1 MKKCFAVAISILIIL
16 MSCSEHKKVEKV
28 LTWEDSVDMALK
40 GYVYLNYP
48 DSSDFLIRN
57 RKVAYRNDTLCIV
70 FVDAI
75 TTLEDNTLGPV
86 EMEFSMWKKKDG
98 WKYTTMPYYGKN
110 GIYPIATKYDNEKAN
125 RMLSI
130 SYSWASPK
138 DIKFLSSFN

>member
-57 RKVAYRNDTLCIV
+57 RKIAYRNDTLCIV

-75 TTLEDNTLGPV
+75 TTLEDNTLGPRRDGVFYV
-86 EMEFSMWKKKDG
+86 EEERRME
-98 WKYTTMPYYGKN
+98 
-110 GIYPIATKYDNEKAN
+110 IYNNAILRKEWI
-125 RMLSI
+125 LS
-130 SYSWASPK
+130 YC
-138 DIKFLSSFN
+138 N

>member
-1 MKKCFAVAISILIIL
+1 MKKCFAVAISVLIIL

-86 EMEFSMWKKKDG
+86 EMEFSMWKRKMDGNIQQCHITERMEFILLQLNMITKKQIECCLYLIVG
-98 WKYTTMPYYGKN
+98 LLLKT
-110 GIYPIATKYDNEKAN
+110 
-125 RMLSI
+125 LS
-130 SYSWASPK
+130 
-138 DIKFLSSFN
+138 F

>member
-57 RKVAYRNDTLCIV
+57 RKVAYRNDSLCIV

-75 TTLEDNTLGPV
+75 TNGECVLTMNWISG
-86 EMEFSMWKKKDG
+86 KD
-98 WKYTTMPYYGKN
+98 WLKN
-110 GIYPIATKYDNEKAN
+110 GRI
-125 RMLSI
+125 
-130 SYSWASPK
+130 
-138 DIKFLSSFN
+138 FF

>member
-1 MKKCFAVAISILIIL
+1 MKKCLTVAISILIIL
-16 MSCSEHKKVEKV
+16 VSCSEHKKVEKV

-98 WKYTTMPYYGKN
+98 WTDG
-110 GIYPIATKYDNEKAN
+110 
-125 RMLSI
+125 SI
-130 SYSWASPK
+130 Q
-138 DIKFLSSFN
+138 